1 MNVQMLK
8 GKRVEK
14 GFRQIDLARHLGI
27 SEKSMN
33 HKECS
38 YVNKFKANEMIALSK
53 LMGLTLGEFNAIFF
67 DDNLPKV

>member
-1 MNVQMLK
+1 MNVHMLK

-14 GFRQIDLARHLGI
+14 GLRQLDLANHLGI
-27 SEKSMN
+27 SEKAMN

-38 YVNKFKANEMIALSK
+38 SVNKFKANEMIALSK

-67 DDNLPKV
+67 DGNLPNV